1 MLTYHIPEKAQ
12 THFTTGMEL
21 ENTSEA
27 ICPAFIGISGPE
39 CMPQFRIRKYGCH
52 WQLASNGYT
61 AVQTYL
67 TWGKQRK
74 GNSQDVVK
82 THTTKGNAVNQR
94 TGYLLHGGERWDKP
108 KLPKKCWVLFIQVNT
123 RCFNICQQE
132 WLVLELTTLK
142 FFWS

>member
-12 THFTTGMEL
+12 THFTTRMEL

-27 ICPAFIGISGPE
+27 ICPAFWNKWTRVYASIQDKEVRLSLAARQQWLHSSPNL
-39 CMPQFRIRKYGCH
+39 PDLRK
-52 WQLASNGYT
+52 T
-61 AVQTYL
+61 
-67 TWGKQRK
+67 RK

-108 KLPKKCWVLFIQVNT
+108 KLPKKCWALFIQVNT

-132 WLVLELTTLK
+132 
-142 FFWS
+142 